1 MDCYFFMLKKEK
13 GKKWKSFIQF
23 VDLLEYAIH
32 VPCSSSSTQYKVFDF
47 IYFFVPYLQK
57 EQKETTKEKISNY
70 IVERSSCIQIA

>member
-1 MDCYFFMLKKEK
+1 MPYMFLTPLQN
-13 GKKWKSFIQF
+13 I
-23 VDLLEYAIH
+23 
-32 VPCSSSSTQYKVFDF
+32 QYKVFDF

>member
-1 MDCYFFMLKKEK
+1 MERKYKKAL
-13 GKKWKSFIQF
+13 FN
-23 VDLLEYAIH
+23 LLI
-32 VPCSSSSTQYKVFDF
+32 CSSMPYMFLTPLQNIQYKVFDF